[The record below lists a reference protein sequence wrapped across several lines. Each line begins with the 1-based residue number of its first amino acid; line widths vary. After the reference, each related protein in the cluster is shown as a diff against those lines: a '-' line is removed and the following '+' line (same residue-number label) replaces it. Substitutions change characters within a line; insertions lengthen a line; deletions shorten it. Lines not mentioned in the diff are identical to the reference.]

1 MRNLKTST
9 PLPFILLLTAWL
21 LPQSASAEIIHLI
34 NGDLIQAKVVTLNE
48 THLSIQSNILGIL
61 KIPRNK
67 VARIDFIAQPAS
79 ITGPGALT
87 KPPVSSTLPS
97 SAQKLTIPGGLKG
110 NHPTDL
116 IQQVQQQMLTTAGPE
131 ANEMYQ
137 NLVQGVT
144 SGSINIPELKTM
156 AEDTVRQIE
165 DLQAEL
171 GDDVGFALDG
181 YLGILKGFIQ
191 KAEKNN
197 KNVIK

>member
-1 MRNLKTST
+1 MRCKKLQQSLT
-9 PLPFILLLTAWL
+9 LLLFIIAWAL
-21 LPQSASAEIIHLI
+21 TQPAHSETIHLI
-34 NGDLIQAKVVTLNE
+34 NGDLIQAKVISLDDK
-48 THLSIQSNILGIL
+48 HLSVQSNILGIL
-61 KIPRNK
+61 KIPRVK
-67 VARIDFIAQPAS
+67 VARIDFISQPQPNS
-79 ITGPGALT
+79 IPSPKALKSVPGALNQGN
-87 KPPVSSTLPS
+87 PS
-97 SAQKLTIPGGLKG
+97 
-110 NHPTDL
+110 DL

-144 SGSINIPELKTM
+144 SGSINIPQLKTM
-156 AEDTVRQIE
+156 AEDTVKQIE
-165 DLQAEL
+165 ELQAEL